1 VFKMKNIHVFN
12 HHHYHDT
19 LHDQIGKGI
28 PVFSGFRQKG
38 GGLGSILGL
47 IGRYGIPL
55 LQKYILPHAASAAM
69 STISDLTQGKPL
81 KETLKSN
88 TVGLLRNVAR
98 GLRSPQRGS
107 GLNKRI
113 SKTITA
119 VECGVLKKKKRTS
132 LKKLP
137 VPRRKKVSLKIKT
150 KTKKPISKRDIFG

>member
-1 VFKMKNIHVFN
+1 
-12 HHHYHDT
+12 
-19 LHDQIGKGI
+19 
-28 PVFSGFRQKG
+28 
-38 GGLGSILGL
+38 
-47 IGRYGIPL
+47 
-55 LQKYILPHAASAAM
+55 
-69 STISDLTQGKPL
+69 
-81 KETLKSN
+81 
-88 TVGLLRNVAR
+88 LLRNVAR